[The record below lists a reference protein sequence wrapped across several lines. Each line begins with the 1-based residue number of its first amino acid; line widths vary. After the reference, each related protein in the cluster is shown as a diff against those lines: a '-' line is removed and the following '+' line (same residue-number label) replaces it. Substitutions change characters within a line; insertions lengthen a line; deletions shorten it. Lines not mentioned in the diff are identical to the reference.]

1 MDLKDLE
8 VKLLQPDFDVEKFA
22 SSLLQTG
29 VDIGKYANELSVA
42 EEDLNV
48 KLEDHVSAHH
58 NDLLS
63 QATSVER
70 LESHLTSV
78 SDQSV
83 NLLTSVDKITSRINE
98 PYETMKTQ
106 TETLMRMQKTCDV
119 LRKIIRIL
127 QLSKKLQVQM
137 NNGDAEITKA
147 ASSLNELMELW
158 EPEEELNG
166 IEIIEQDQRIILQAK
181 NEVER
186 KADSMLNSGME
197 SRSQNQI
204 GIALQV
210 YFNLN
215 ILPEKVE
222 RVVNGFVKKIKAKMT
237 DCLDGRKINITLNEE
252 ASKNSS
258 ASQNSTKNLP
268 GRTNRTIS
276 ATASSGNAA
285 AFRSMLWTNVE
296 TLLDSILN
304 TMSEAMQLQKI
315 LVKKRDLGQN
325 FVELLNE
332 DQRNIVQNFWHEI
345 LSLLKTH
352 LSQASADSST
362 IKQSFEGEFPKLIRL
377 VNDLRSR
384 LVQASQSNMAAFNHT
399 SEIPELQNPFND
411 DLNDDLRQVLINFE
425 RQYLSRSLSRL
436 FDPVNL
442 MYVQGEAPNIEEL
455 DQIFRI
461 INSEIAI
468 AQVDKLLYNAVQ
480 KNVIKTVKL
489 MCAKCEQLL
498 DGSASQVIGYPT
510 NEQRKNVQV
519 VNCLFAFY
527 VGIEK
532 VLENP
537 EVLKE
542 IEVLI
547 KSAIEPLM
555 ASISDAVEAIILTMH
570 NEDFKTEEDKS
581 TCSSSPYLKE
591 LQTFLHRVH
600 LEFLNKFNCKTLVA
614 ESSVP
619 LFFRCYDLFIM
630 HSSMIKPLSKMG
642 QDKLIKDCDTLEE
655 VIKPISDLIT
665 LWDASILESK
675 VQELREFRTLL
686 RSKTEDFPALLQSGM
701 TIRKSVILHMLFSR
715 APPELKLPH
724 QSVNWSISRYSTWL
738 EDHTGEPDRLQLV
751 QGALESYVASTRAR
765 NEKSYAYPYNI
776 MLGIL
781 QSAK

>member
-8 VKLLQPDFDVEKFA
+8 AKLLQPDFDVEKFA
-22 SSLLQTG
+22 SNLLQKG

-98 PYETMKTQ
+98 PYETMKAQ

-186 KADSMLNSGME
+186 KADSMLNAGME

-237 DCLDGRKINITLNEE
+237 DCLDGRKINIVLNEE
-252 ASKNSS
+252 ASKNNPEK
-258 ASQNSTKNLP
+258 SQNSTKNLP

-285 AFRSMLWTNVE
+285 AFRSMLWSNVE

-325 FVELLNE
+325 FVELLAQ
-332 DQRNIVQNFWHEI
+332 DKRNIVRNFWQEI

-352 LSQASADSST
+352 LTQASADSST

-377 VNDLRSR
+377 INDLRSR
-384 LVQASQSNMAAFNHT
+384 LVQASQSNMAAFT
-399 SEIPELQNPFND
+399 SETPELQHPFND

-468 AQVDKLLYNAVQ
+468 AQVDKLLTNAVQ
-480 KNVIKTVKL
+480 KNVTKTVKL

-542 IEVLI
+542 IEILI
-547 KSAIEPLM
+547 KSAIDPLM

-570 NEDFKTEEDKS
+570 NEDFKIEVEDKS
-581 TCSSSPYLKE
+581 TFSPYLKE
-591 LQTFLHRVH
+591 LQTFIHRVN

-619 LFFRCYDLFIM
+619 LFYRCYDLFIM
-630 HSSMIKPLSKMG
+630 HSSMIKPLSKIG

-655 VIKPISDLIT
+655 VIKPISDLIA
-665 LWDASILESK
+665 LWDASVCESK
-675 VQELREFRTLL
+675 VHELREFRTLL

-701 TIRKSVILHMLFSR
+701 TMRKSVILHMLFSR
-715 APPELKLPH
+715 APAELKLPH
-724 QSVNWSISRYSTWL
+724 ESVNWSISRYSTWL

>member
-8 VKLLQPDFDVEKFA
+8 AKLLQPDFDVEKFA
-22 SSLLQTG
+22 SNLLQKG

-98 PYETMKTQ
+98 PYETMKAQ

-186 KADSMLNSGME
+186 KADSMLNAGME

-237 DCLDGRKINITLNEE
+237 DCLDGRKINIILNEE
-252 ASKNSS
+252 ASKNNPEK
-258 ASQNSTKNLP
+258 SQNSTKNLP

-285 AFRSMLWTNVE
+285 AFRSMLWSNVE

-325 FVELLNE
+325 FVELLAQ
-332 DQRNIVQNFWHEI
+332 DKRNIVRNFWQEI

-352 LSQASADSST
+352 LTQASADSST

-377 VNDLRSR
+377 INDLRSR
-384 LVQASQSNMAAFNHT
+384 LVQASQSNMAAFT
-399 SEIPELQNPFND
+399 SETPELQHPFND

-468 AQVDKLLYNAVQ
+468 AQVDKLLTNAVQ
-480 KNVIKTVKL
+480 KNVTKTVKL

-542 IEVLI
+542 IEILI
-547 KSAIEPLM
+547 KSAIDPLM

-570 NEDFKTEEDKS
+570 NEDFKIEVEDKS
-581 TCSSSPYLKE
+581 TFSPYLKE
-591 LQTFLHRVH
+591 LQTFIHRVN

-619 LFFRCYDLFIM
+619 LFYRCYDLFIM
-630 HSSMIKPLSKMG
+630 HSSMIKPLSKIG

-665 LWDASILESK
+665 LWDASICESK

-701 TIRKSVILHMLFSR
+701 TMRKSVILHMLFSR
-715 APPELKLPH
+715 APAELKLPH
-724 QSVNWSISRYSTWL
+724 ESVNWSISRYSTWL

>member
-8 VKLLQPDFDVEKFA
+8 AKLLQPDFDVEKFA
-22 SSLLQTG
+22 SNLLQKG

-98 PYETMKTQ
+98 PYETMKAQ

-276 ATASSGNAA
+276 ATASSGN
-285 AFRSMLWTNVE
+285 V
-296 TLLDSILN
+296 
-304 TMSEAMQLQKI
+304 QL
-315 LVKKRDLGQN
+315 
-325 FVELLNE
+325 
-332 DQRNIVQNFWHEI
+332 
-345 LSLLKTH
+345 
-352 LSQASADSST
+352 
-362 IKQSFEGEFPKLIRL
+362 
-377 VNDLRSR
+377 
-384 LVQASQSNMAAFNHT
+384 
-399 SEIPELQNPFND
+399 
-411 DLNDDLRQVLINFE
+411 
-425 RQYLSRSLSRL
+425 
-436 FDPVNL
+436 
-442 MYVQGEAPNIEEL
+442 
-455 DQIFRI
+455 
-461 INSEIAI
+461 
-468 AQVDKLLYNAVQ
+468 
-480 KNVIKTVKL
+480 
-489 MCAKCEQLL
+489 
-498 DGSASQVIGYPT
+498 
-510 NEQRKNVQV
+510 
-519 VNCLFAFY
+519 
-527 VGIEK
+527 
-532 VLENP
+532 
-537 EVLKE
+537 
-542 IEVLI
+542 
-547 KSAIEPLM
+547 
-555 ASISDAVEAIILTMH
+555 
-570 NEDFKTEEDKS
+570 
-581 TCSSSPYLKE
+581 
-591 LQTFLHRVH
+591 
-600 LEFLNKFNCKTLVA
+600 
-614 ESSVP
+614 
-619 LFFRCYDLFIM
+619 
-630 HSSMIKPLSKMG
+630 
-642 QDKLIKDCDTLEE
+642 
-655 VIKPISDLIT
+655 
-665 LWDASILESK
+665 
-675 VQELREFRTLL
+675 
-686 RSKTEDFPALLQSGM
+686 
-701 TIRKSVILHMLFSR
+701 
-715 APPELKLPH
+715 
-724 QSVNWSISRYSTWL
+724 
-738 EDHTGEPDRLQLV
+738 
-751 QGALESYVASTRAR
+751 
-765 NEKSYAYPYNI
+765 
-776 MLGIL
+776 
-781 QSAK
+781 

>member
-8 VKLLQPDFDVEKFA
+8 AKLLQPDFDVEKFA
-22 SSLLQTG
+22 SNLLQKG

-98 PYETMKTQ
+98 PYETMKAQ

-186 KADSMLNSGME
+186 KADSMLNAGME

-237 DCLDGRKINITLNEE
+237 DCLDGRKINIILNEE
-252 ASKNSS
+252 ASKNNPEK
-258 ASQNSTKNLP
+258 SQNSTKNLP

-285 AFRSMLWTNVE
+285 AFRSMLWSNVE

-325 FVELLNE
+325 FVELLAE
-332 DQRNIVQNFWHEI
+332 DKRNIVRNFWQEI

-352 LSQASADSST
+352 LTQASADSST

-377 VNDLRSR
+377 INDLRSR
-384 LVQASQSNMAAFNHT
+384 LVQASQSNMAAFT
-399 SEIPELQNPFND
+399 SETPELQHPFND

-468 AQVDKLLYNAVQ
+468 AQVDKLLTNAVQ
-480 KNVIKTVKL
+480 KNVTKTVKL

-542 IEVLI
+542 IEILI
-547 KSAIEPLM
+547 KSAIDPLM

-570 NEDFKTEEDKS
+570 NEDFKIEVEDKS
-581 TCSSSPYLKE
+581 TFSPYLKE
-591 LQTFLHRVH
+591 LQTFIHRVN

-619 LFFRCYDLFIM
+619 LFYRCYDLFIM
-630 HSSMIKPLSKMG
+630 HSSMIKPLSKIG

-665 LWDASILESK
+665 LWDASVCESK

-701 TIRKSVILHMLFSR
+701 TMRKSVILHMLFSR
-715 APPELKLPH
+715 APAELKLPH
-724 QSVNWSISRYSTWL
+724 ESVNWSISRYSTWL

>member
-8 VKLLQPDFDVEKFA
+8 AKLLQPDFDVEKFA
-22 SSLLQTG
+22 SNLLQKG

-98 PYETMKTQ
+98 PYETMKAQ

-186 KADSMLNSGME
+186 KADSMLNAGME

-237 DCLDGRKINITLNEE
+237 DCLDGRKINIILNEE
-252 ASKNSS
+252 ASKNNPEK
-258 ASQNSTKNLP
+258 SQNSTKNLP

-285 AFRSMLWTNVE
+285 AFRSMLWSNVE

-325 FVELLNE
+325 FVELLAE
-332 DQRNIVQNFWHEI
+332 DKRNIVRNFWQEI

-352 LSQASADSST
+352 LTQASADSST

-377 VNDLRSR
+377 INDLRSR
-384 LVQASQSNMAAFNHT
+384 LVQASQSNMAAFT
-399 SEIPELQNPFND
+399 SETPELQHPFND

-468 AQVDKLLYNAVQ
+468 AQVDKLLTNAVQ
-480 KNVIKTVKL
+480 KNVTKTVKL

-542 IEVLI
+542 IEILI
-547 KSAIEPLM
+547 KSAIDPLM

-570 NEDFKTEEDKS
+570 NEDFKIEVEDKS
-581 TCSSSPYLKE
+581 TFSPYLKE
-591 LQTFLHRVH
+591 LQTFIHRVN

-619 LFFRCYDLFIM
+619 LFYRCYDLFIM
-630 HSSMIKPLSKMG
+630 HSSMIKPLSKIG

-665 LWDASILESK
+665 LWDASICESK

-715 APPELKLPH
+715 APAELKLPH
-724 QSVNWSISRYSTWL
+724 ESVNWSISRYSTWL

>member
-8 VKLLQPDFDVEKFA
+8 AKLLQPDFDVEKFA
-22 SSLLQTG
+22 SNLLQKG

-98 PYETMKTQ
+98 PYETMKSQ

-186 KADSMLNSGME
+186 KADSMLNAGME

-237 DCLDGRKINITLNEE
+237 DCLDGRKINIILNEE
-252 ASKNSS
+252 ASKNNPEK
-258 ASQNSTKNLP
+258 SQNSTKNLP

-285 AFRSMLWTNVE
+285 AFRSMLWSNVE

-325 FVELLNE
+325 FVELLAE
-332 DQRNIVQNFWHEI
+332 DKRNIVRNFWQEI

-352 LSQASADSST
+352 LTQASADSST

-377 VNDLRSR
+377 INDLRSR
-384 LVQASQSNMAAFNHT
+384 LVQASQSNLAAFT
-399 SEIPELQNPFND
+399 SETPELQHPFND

-468 AQVDKLLYNAVQ
+468 AQVDKLLTNAVQ
-480 KNVIKTVKL
+480 KNVTKTVKL

-542 IEVLI
+542 IEILI
-547 KSAIEPLM
+547 KSAIDPLM

-570 NEDFKTEEDKS
+570 NEDFKIEVEDKS
-581 TCSSSPYLKE
+581 TFSPYLKE
-591 LQTFLHRVH
+591 LQTFIHRVN

-619 LFFRCYDLFIM
+619 LFYRCYDLFIM
-630 HSSMIKPLSKMG
+630 HSSMIKPLSKIG

-655 VIKPISDLIT
+655 VIKPISDLIA
-665 LWDASILESK
+665 LWDASVCESK
-675 VQELREFRTLL
+675 VHELREFRTLL

-701 TIRKSVILHMLFSR
+701 TMRKSVILHMLFSR
-715 APPELKLPH
+715 APAELKLPH
-724 QSVNWSISRYSTWL
+724 ESVNWSISRYSTWL

>member
-8 VKLLQPDFDVEKFA
+8 AKLLQPDFDVEKFA
-22 SSLLQTG
+22 SSLLQKG

-78 SDQSV
+78 SEQSV

-252 ASKNSS
+252 ASKNSQT
-258 ASQNSTKNLP
+258 QNSTKNLP

-276 ATASSGNAA
+276 ATASSGN
-285 AFRSMLWTNVE
+285 V
-296 TLLDSILN
+296 
-304 TMSEAMQLQKI
+304 QL
-315 LVKKRDLGQN
+315 
-325 FVELLNE
+325 
-332 DQRNIVQNFWHEI
+332 
-345 LSLLKTH
+345 
-352 LSQASADSST
+352 
-362 IKQSFEGEFPKLIRL
+362 
-377 VNDLRSR
+377 
-384 LVQASQSNMAAFNHT
+384 
-399 SEIPELQNPFND
+399 
-411 DLNDDLRQVLINFE
+411 
-425 RQYLSRSLSRL
+425 
-436 FDPVNL
+436 
-442 MYVQGEAPNIEEL
+442 
-455 DQIFRI
+455 
-461 INSEIAI
+461 
-468 AQVDKLLYNAVQ
+468 
-480 KNVIKTVKL
+480 
-489 MCAKCEQLL
+489 
-498 DGSASQVIGYPT
+498 
-510 NEQRKNVQV
+510 
-519 VNCLFAFY
+519 
-527 VGIEK
+527 
-532 VLENP
+532 
-537 EVLKE
+537 
-542 IEVLI
+542 
-547 KSAIEPLM
+547 
-555 ASISDAVEAIILTMH
+555 
-570 NEDFKTEEDKS
+570 
-581 TCSSSPYLKE
+581 
-591 LQTFLHRVH
+591 
-600 LEFLNKFNCKTLVA
+600 
-614 ESSVP
+614 
-619 LFFRCYDLFIM
+619 
-630 HSSMIKPLSKMG
+630 
-642 QDKLIKDCDTLEE
+642 
-655 VIKPISDLIT
+655 
-665 LWDASILESK
+665 
-675 VQELREFRTLL
+675 
-686 RSKTEDFPALLQSGM
+686 
-701 TIRKSVILHMLFSR
+701 
-715 APPELKLPH
+715 
-724 QSVNWSISRYSTWL
+724 
-738 EDHTGEPDRLQLV
+738 
-751 QGALESYVASTRAR
+751 
-765 NEKSYAYPYNI
+765 
-776 MLGIL
+776 
-781 QSAK
+781 

>member
-8 VKLLQPDFDVEKFA
+8 AKLLQPDFDVEKFA
-22 SSLLQTG
+22 SNLLQKG

-98 PYETMKTQ
+98 PYETMKAQ

-186 KADSMLNSGME
+186 KADSMLNAGME

-237 DCLDGRKINITLNEE
+237 DCLDGRKINIILNEE
-252 ASKNSS
+252 ASKNNPEK
-258 ASQNSTKNLP
+258 SQNSTKNLP

-285 AFRSMLWTNVE
+285 AFRSMLWSNVE

-325 FVELLNE
+325 FVELLAE
-332 DQRNIVQNFWHEI
+332 DKRNIVRNFWQEI

-352 LSQASADSST
+352 LTQASADSST

-377 VNDLRSR
+377 INDLRSR
-384 LVQASQSNMAAFNHT
+384 LVQASQSNMAAFT
-399 SEIPELQNPFND
+399 SETPELQHPFND

-468 AQVDKLLYNAVQ
+468 AQVDKLLTNAVQ
-480 KNVIKTVKL
+480 KNVTKTVKL

-542 IEVLI
+542 IEILI
-547 KSAIEPLM
+547 KSAIDPLM

-570 NEDFKTEEDKS
+570 NEDFKIEVEDKS
-581 TCSSSPYLKE
+581 TFSPYLKE
-591 LQTFLHRVH
+591 LQTFIHRVN

-619 LFFRCYDLFIM
+619 LFYRCYDLFIM
-630 HSSMIKPLSKMG
+630 HSSMIKPLSKIG

-665 LWDASILESK
+665 LWDASICESK
-675 VQELREFRTLL
+675 VHELREFRTLL

-715 APPELKLPH
+715 APAELKLPH
-724 QSVNWSISRYSTWL
+724 ESVNWSISRYSTWL

>member
-8 VKLLQPDFDVEKFA
+8 AKLLQPDFDVEKFA
-22 SSLLQTG
+22 SNLLQKG

-98 PYETMKTQ
+98 PYETMKAQ

-186 KADSMLNSGME
+186 KADSMLNAGME

-237 DCLDGRKINITLNEE
+237 DCLDGRKINIILNEE
-252 ASKNSS
+252 ASKNNPEK
-258 ASQNSTKNLP
+258 SQNSTKNLP

-285 AFRSMLWTNVE
+285 AFRSMLWSNVE
-296 TLLDSILN
+296 ILLDSILN
-304 TMSEAMQLQKI
+304 TMNEAMQLQKI

-325 FVELLNE
+325 FVELLAE
-332 DQRNIVQNFWHEI
+332 DKRNIVRNFWQEI

-352 LSQASADSST
+352 LTQASADSST

-377 VNDLRSR
+377 INDLRSR
-384 LVQASQSNMAAFNHT
+384 LVQASQSNMAAFA
-399 SEIPELQNPFND
+399 SETPELQHPFND

-468 AQVDKLLYNAVQ
+468 AQVDKLLTNAVQ
-480 KNVIKTVKL
+480 KNVTKTVKL

-542 IEVLI
+542 IEILI
-547 KSAIEPLM
+547 KSAIDPLM

-570 NEDFKTEEDKS
+570 NEDFKIEVEDKS
-581 TCSSSPYLKE
+581 TFSPYLKE
-591 LQTFLHRVH
+591 LQTFIHRVN

-619 LFFRCYDLFIM
+619 LFYRCYDLFIM
-630 HSSMIKPLSKMG
+630 HSSMIKPLSKIG

-665 LWDASILESK
+665 LWDASVCESK

-715 APPELKLPH
+715 APAELKLPH
-724 QSVNWSISRYSTWL
+724 ESVNWSISRYSTWL

>member
-8 VKLLQPDFDVEKFA
+8 AKLLQPDFDVEKFA
-22 SSLLQTG
+22 SNLLQKG

-58 NDLLS
+58 NDLLN

-98 PYETMKTQ
+98 PYETMKAQ

-186 KADSMLNSGME
+186 KADSMLNAGME

-237 DCLDGRKINITLNEE
+237 DCLDGRKINIILNEE
-252 ASKNSS
+252 ASKNNPEK
-258 ASQNSTKNLP
+258 SQNSTKNLP

-285 AFRSMLWTNVE
+285 AFRSMLWSNVE

-325 FVELLNE
+325 FVELLAQ
-332 DQRNIVQNFWHEI
+332 DKRNIVRNFWQEI

-352 LSQASADSST
+352 LTQASADSST

-377 VNDLRSR
+377 INDLRSR
-384 LVQASQSNMAAFNHT
+384 LVQASQSNMAAFT
-399 SEIPELQNPFND
+399 SETPELQHPFND

-468 AQVDKLLYNAVQ
+468 AQVDKLLTNAVQ
-480 KNVIKTVKL
+480 KNVTKTVKL

-542 IEVLI
+542 IEILI
-547 KSAIEPLM
+547 KSAIDPLM

-570 NEDFKTEEDKS
+570 NEDFKIEVEDKS
-581 TCSSSPYLKE
+581 TFSPYLKE
-591 LQTFLHRVH
+591 LQTFIHRVN

-619 LFFRCYDLFIM
+619 LFYRCYDLFIM
-630 HSSMIKPLSKMG
+630 HSSMIKPLSKIG

-655 VIKPISDLIT
+655 VIKPISDLIA
-665 LWDASILESK
+665 LWDASVCESK
-675 VQELREFRTLL
+675 VHELREFRTLL

-701 TIRKSVILHMLFSR
+701 TMRKSVILHMLFSR
-715 APPELKLPH
+715 APAELKLPH
-724 QSVNWSISRYSTWL
+724 ESVNWSISRYSTWL

>member
-8 VKLLQPDFDVEKFA
+8 AKLLQPDFDVEKFA
-22 SSLLQTG
+22 SNLLQKG

-58 NDLLS
+58 NDLLN

-98 PYETMKTQ
+98 PYETMKAQ

-186 KADSMLNSGME
+186 KADSMLNAGME

-237 DCLDGRKINITLNEE
+237 DCLDGRKINIILNEE
-252 ASKNSS
+252 ASKNNPEK
-258 ASQNSTKNLP
+258 SQNSTKNLP

-285 AFRSMLWTNVE
+285 AFRSMLWSNVE
-296 TLLDSILN
+296 TLLDSIQN
-304 TMSEAMQLQKI
+304 TMSEAVQLQKI

-325 FVELLNE
+325 FVELLAQ
-332 DQRNIVQNFWHEI
+332 DKRNIVRNFWQEI

-352 LSQASADSST
+352 LTQASADSST

-377 VNDLRSR
+377 INDLRSR
-384 LVQASQSNMAAFNHT
+384 LVQASQSNMAAFT
-399 SEIPELQNPFND
+399 SETPELQHPFND

-468 AQVDKLLYNAVQ
+468 AQVDKLLTNAVQ
-480 KNVIKTVKL
+480 KNVTKTVKL

-542 IEVLI
+542 IEILI
-547 KSAIEPLM
+547 KSAIDPLM

-570 NEDFKTEEDKS
+570 NEDFKIEVEDKS
-581 TCSSSPYLKE
+581 TFSPYLKE
-591 LQTFLHRVH
+591 LQTFIHRVN

-619 LFFRCYDLFIM
+619 LFYRCYDLFIM
-630 HSSMIKPLSKMG
+630 HSSMIKPLSKIG

-655 VIKPISDLIT
+655 VIKPISDLIA
-665 LWDASILESK
+665 LWDASVCESK
-675 VQELREFRTLL
+675 VHELREFRTLL

-701 TIRKSVILHMLFSR
+701 TMRKSVILHMLFSR
-715 APPELKLPH
+715 APAELKLPH
-724 QSVNWSISRYSTWL
+724 ESVNWSISRYSTWL

>member
-8 VKLLQPDFDVEKFA
+8 AKLLQPDFDVEKFA
-22 SSLLQTG
+22 SNLLQKG

-98 PYETMKTQ
+98 PYETMKAQ

-186 KADSMLNSGME
+186 KADSMLNAGME

-237 DCLDGRKINITLNEE
+237 DCLDGRKINIILNEE
-252 ASKNSS
+252 ASKNNPEK
-258 ASQNSTKNLP
+258 SQNSTKNLP

-285 AFRSMLWTNVE
+285 AFRSMLWSNVE

-325 FVELLNE
+325 FVELLAQ
-332 DQRNIVQNFWHEI
+332 DKRNIVRNFWQEI

-352 LSQASADSST
+352 LTQASADSST

-377 VNDLRSR
+377 INDLRSR
-384 LVQASQSNMAAFNHT
+384 LVQASQSNMAAFT
-399 SEIPELQNPFND
+399 SETPELQHPFND

-468 AQVDKLLYNAVQ
+468 AQVDKLLTNAVQ
-480 KNVIKTVKL
+480 KNVTKTVKL

-542 IEVLI
+542 IEILI
-547 KSAIEPLM
+547 KSAIDPLM

-570 NEDFKTEEDKS
+570 NEDFKIEVEDKS
-581 TCSSSPYLKE
+581 TFSPYLKE
-591 LQTFLHRVH
+591 LQTFIHRVN

-619 LFFRCYDLFIM
+619 LFYRCYDLFIM
-630 HSSMIKPLSKMG
+630 HSSMIKPLSKIG

-655 VIKPISDLIT
+655 VIKPISDLIA
-665 LWDASILESK
+665 LWDASVCESK
-675 VQELREFRTLL
+675 VHELREFRTLL

-701 TIRKSVILHMLFSR
+701 TMRKSVILHMLFSR
-715 APPELKLPH
+715 APAELKLPH
-724 QSVNWSISRYSTWL
+724 ESVNWSISRYSTWL

>member
-8 VKLLQPDFDVEKFA
+8 AKLLQPDFDVEKFA
-22 SSLLQTG
+22 SNLLQKG

-98 PYETMKTQ
+98 PYETMKAQ

-186 KADSMLNSGME
+186 KADSMLNAGME

-237 DCLDGRKINITLNEE
+237 DCLDGRKINIILNEE
-252 ASKNSS
+252 ASKNNPEK
-258 ASQNSTKNLP
+258 SQNSTKNLP

-285 AFRSMLWTNVE
+285 AFRSMLWSNVE

-325 FVELLNE
+325 FVELLAE
-332 DQRNIVQNFWHEI
+332 DKRNIVRNFWQEI

-352 LSQASADSST
+352 LTQASADSST

-377 VNDLRSR
+377 INDLRSR
-384 LVQASQSNMAAFNHT
+384 LVQASQSNMAAFT
-399 SEIPELQNPFND
+399 SETPELQHPFND

-468 AQVDKLLYNAVQ
+468 AQVDKLLTNAVQ
-480 KNVIKTVKL
+480 KNVTKTVKL

-542 IEVLI
+542 IEILI
-547 KSAIEPLM
+547 KSAIDPLM

-570 NEDFKTEEDKS
+570 NEDFKIETEDKS
-581 TCSSSPYLKE
+581 TFSPYLKE
-591 LQTFLHRVH
+591 LQTFIHRVN

-619 LFFRCYDLFIM
+619 LFYRCYDLFIM
-630 HSSMIKPLSKMG
+630 HSSMIKPLSKIG

-665 LWDASILESK
+665 LWDASVCESK
-675 VQELREFRTLL
+675 VHELREFRTLL

-701 TIRKSVILHMLFSR
+701 TMRKSVILHMLFSR
-715 APPELKLPH
+715 APAELKLPH
-724 QSVNWSISRYSTWL
+724 ESVNWSISRYSTWL

>member
-8 VKLLQPDFDVEKFA
+8 AKLLQPDFDVEKFA
-22 SSLLQTG
+22 SNLLQKG

-98 PYETMKTQ
+98 PYETMKSQ

-186 KADSMLNSGME
+186 KADSMLNAGME

-237 DCLDGRKINITLNEE
+237 DCLDGRKINIILNEE
-252 ASKNSS
+252 ASKNNPEK
-258 ASQNSTKNLP
+258 SQNSTKNLP

-285 AFRSMLWTNVE
+285 AFRSMLWSNVE

-325 FVELLNE
+325 FVELLAE
-332 DQRNIVQNFWHEI
+332 DKRNIVRNFWQEI

-352 LSQASADSST
+352 LTQASADSST

-377 VNDLRSR
+377 INDLRSR
-384 LVQASQSNMAAFNHT
+384 LVQASQSNMAAFT
-399 SEIPELQNPFND
+399 SETPELQHPFND

-468 AQVDKLLYNAVQ
+468 AQVDKLLTNAVQ
-480 KNVIKTVKL
+480 KNVTKTVKL

-542 IEVLI
+542 IEILI
-547 KSAIEPLM
+547 KSAIDPLM

-570 NEDFKTEEDKS
+570 NEDFKIEVEDKS
-581 TCSSSPYLKE
+581 TFSPYLKE
-591 LQTFLHRVH
+591 LQTFIHRVN

-619 LFFRCYDLFIM
+619 LFYRCYDLFIM
-630 HSSMIKPLSKMG
+630 HSSMIKPLSKIG

-655 VIKPISDLIT
+655 VIKPISDLIA
-665 LWDASILESK
+665 LWDASVCESK
-675 VQELREFRTLL
+675 VHELREFRTLL

-701 TIRKSVILHMLFSR
+701 TMRKSVILHMLFSR
-715 APPELKLPH
+715 APAELKLPH
-724 QSVNWSISRYSTWL
+724 ESVNWSISRYSTWL

>member
-8 VKLLQPDFDVEKFA
+8 AKLLQPDFDVEKFA
-22 SSLLQTG
+22 SNLLQKG

-98 PYETMKTQ
+98 PYETMKAQ

-186 KADSMLNSGME
+186 KADSMLNAGME

-237 DCLDGRKINITLNEE
+237 DCLDGRKINIILNEE
-252 ASKNSS
+252 ASKNNPEK
-258 ASQNSTKNLP
+258 SQNSTKNLP

-285 AFRSMLWTNVE
+285 AFRSMLWSNVE

-325 FVELLNE
+325 FVELLAQ
-332 DQRNIVQNFWHEI
+332 DKRNIVRNFWQEI

-352 LSQASADSST
+352 LTQASADSST

-377 VNDLRSR
+377 INDLRSR
-384 LVQASQSNMAAFNHT
+384 LVQASQSNMAAFT
-399 SEIPELQNPFND
+399 SETPELQHPFND

-468 AQVDKLLYNAVQ
+468 AQVDKLLTNAVQ
-480 KNVIKTVKL
+480 KNVTKTVKL

-542 IEVLI
+542 IEILI
-547 KSAIEPLM
+547 KSAIDPLM

-570 NEDFKTEEDKS
+570 NEDFKIEVEDKS
-581 TCSSSPYLKE
+581 TFSPYLKE
-591 LQTFLHRVH
+591 LQTFIHRVN

-619 LFFRCYDLFIM
+619 LFYRCYDLFIM
-630 HSSMIKPLSKMG
+630 HSSMIKPLSKIG

-665 LWDASILESK
+665 LWDASVCESK
-675 VQELREFRTLL
+675 VHELREFRTLL

-715 APPELKLPH
+715 APAELKLPH
-724 QSVNWSISRYSTWL
+724 ESVNWSISRYSTWL